1 MNNRTLFLFIGIK
14 GRVDFVFIN
23 KVYTEIEMHK
33 SLNKI
38 LLSVTIIAIFSACT
52 TLKEVGKD
60 IGQTTKKVTTE
71 IGHATRDVAKET
83 VKTIKEY

>member
-1 MNNRTLFLFIGIK
+1 
-14 GRVDFVFIN
+14 
-23 KVYTEIEMHK
+23 
-33 SLNKI
+33 
-38 LLSVTIIAIFSACT
+38 
-52 TLKEVGKD
+52 LKEVGKD